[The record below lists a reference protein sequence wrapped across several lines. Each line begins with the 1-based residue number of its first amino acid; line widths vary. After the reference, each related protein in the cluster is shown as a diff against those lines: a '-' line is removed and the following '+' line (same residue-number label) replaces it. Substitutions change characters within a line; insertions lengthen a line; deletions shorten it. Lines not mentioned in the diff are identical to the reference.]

1 MSNNL
6 SINTQKISNNY
17 KEARAEL
24 KSVIKSLINNGL
36 MWSNNLDKEDLFIT
50 AIVTYT
56 FVPLLSSTFELICQ
70 KNRISV
76 NQFNIKLLKFSLS
89 TFLISN
95 VIFNKSV
102 FVALSN
108 IFKSTKSMLL
118 IIPENYFIETEERI
132 INKFN
137 NSIENGINLNKDNI
151 FNLVAN
157 ELINDIVENED
168 L

>member
-24 KSVIKSLINNGL
+24 KSVIKSLVNNGL
-36 MWSNNLDKEDLFIT
+36 IWSNNLDKEDLFIT
-50 AIVTYT
+50 TIVTYT
-56 FVPLLSSTFELICQ
+56 FIPLLSSTFELIYQ
-70 KNRISV
+70 KNNISI
-76 NQFNIKLLKFSLS
+76 NKFNTKLIKFILS

-95 VIFNKSV
+95 IIFNKSV

-118 IIPENYFIETEERI
+118 IIPENYFIETEEKI
-132 INKFN
+132 IRKFN

-151 FNLVAN
+151 LELVSN
-157 ELINDIVENED
+157 ELINDIVKNEN

>member
-36 MWSNNLDKEDLFIT
+36 MWSNNLDKEDLLIT

>member
-24 KSVIKSLINNGL
+24 KSVIKSLVNSGL
-36 MWSNNLDKEDLFIT
+36 IWSNNLDKEDLFIT
-50 AIVTYT
+50 TIVTYT
-56 FVPLLSSTFELICQ
+56 FIPLLSSTFELIYQ
-70 KNRISV
+70 KNNISI
-76 NQFNIKLLKFSLS
+76 NKFNTKLIKFILS

-95 VIFNKSV
+95 IIFNKSV

-118 IIPENYFIETEERI
+118 IIPENYFIETEEKI
-132 INKFN
+132 IRKFN

-151 FNLVAN
+151 LELVSN
-157 ELINDIVENED
+157 ELINDIVKNEN